1 MKKIEYEEIS
11 IEKIQNIMKFGYI
24 TEVICDADKQAI
36 IISDEEYALMEK
48 AIQQTIK
55 DVIEPIA
62 DAFVKT
68 FEAIAEVAET
78 FTKSIVELA
87 ESLAKG
93 ISNKK
98 ISKKK
103 FIKLL
108 RSAGMQR
115 NEINEI
121 IKNNREKYT
130 YLRYYN
136 IISNFQKNKKR

>member
-1 MKKIEYEEIS
+1 MKSFEYKNITIEN
-11 IEKIQNIMKFGYI
+11 IQNIIKFGYI
-24 TEVICDADKQAI
+24 TEVIFDADNKEI

-55 DVIEPIA
+55 DVIEPVA

-78 FTKSIVELA
+78 FTKAIVELA
-87 ESLAKG
+87 ESLTKNM
-93 ISNKK
+93 NKK
-98 ISKKK
+98 ISKKR

-136 IISNFQKNKKR
+136 IISNFQKIKKR

>member
-1 MKKIEYEEIS
+1 MKSFEYKNITIEN
-11 IEKIQNIMKFGYI
+11 IQNIIKFGYI
-24 TEVICDADKQAI
+24 TEVIFDADNKEI

-55 DVIEPIA
+55 DVIEPVA

-78 FTKSIVELA
+78 FTKAIVELA
-87 ESLAKG
+87 ESLTKG
-93 ISNKK
+93 MSNKK

-136 IISNFQKNKKR
+136 IISNFQKIKKR

>member
-1 MKKIEYEEIS
+1 MKSFEYKNITIEN
-11 IEKIQNIMKFGYI
+11 IQNIINFGYI
-24 TEVICDADKQAI
+24 TEVIFDADNKEI

-55 DVIEPIA
+55 DVIEPVA
-62 DAFVKT
+62 DAFTKT
-68 FEAIAEVAET
+68 FKAIAEVAET
-78 FTKSIVELA
+78 ITKVIVELA
-87 ESLAKG
+87 ESLTKNM
-93 ISNKK
+93 NKK
-98 ISKKK
+98 ISKKR

-136 IISNFQKNKKR
+136 IISNFQKIKKR